1 VLVGFALSK
10 VSDVL
15 RDLDLEVVFNMKEG
29 GRRVHDWE
37 EMFDV
42 RMDGWNVEGWEAA
55 KPD

>member
-1 VLVGFALSK
+1 MLVGFALSK